1 MLLLGTFVANRIG
14 EVIMTC
20 RENSMNRFKK
30 MAACITLLSLLSAST
45 SAFADD
51 NAFRDTFQSAFY
63 GGAVGAL
70 VGAALLVFTKK
81 PADHLDYMGFGA
93 AAGVL
98 AGTAYG
104 IGKATRSLAS
114 IENGSIKIA
123 MPTIIPDLS
132 ESPVTK
138 QTVLSFRADILRGTF
153 N

>member
-1 MLLLGTFVANRIG
+1 MK
-14 EVIMTC
+14 
-20 RENSMNRFKK
+20 RFKK
-30 MAACITLLSLLSAST
+30 NIALVTLLSILCAST

-104 IGKATRSLAS
+104 VVKTTSRSLAS
-114 IENGSIKIA
+114 LENGSLKIA
-123 MPTIIPDLS
+123 MPTIIPDLT

>member
-1 MLLLGTFVANRIG
+1 MK
-14 EVIMTC
+14 
-20 RENSMNRFKK
+20 RFKK
-30 MAACITLLSLLSAST
+30 IVALITLFATLGATT

-51 NAFRDTFQSAFY
+51 NAFRDTFMSAFY

-70 VGAALLVFTKK
+70 VGAALLVFTNK

-104 IGKATRSLAS
+104 VAKSSRALAS
-114 IENGSIKIA
+114 IDNGSVKIA
-123 MPTIIPDLS
+123 MPTIIPDLA
-132 ESPVTK
+132 ESPATK
-138 QTVLSFRADILRGTF
+138 QTVVSFRANILQGTF

>member
-1 MLLLGTFVANRIG
+1 MKRFTKAIACMTVASILL
-14 EVIMTC
+14 
-20 RENSMNRFKK
+20 
-30 MAACITLLSLLSAST
+30 AST
-45 SAFADD
+45 SAFAED

-70 VGAALLVFTKK
+70 VGAALLAFTKK

-104 IGKATRSLAS
+104 VAKSTRALAS
-114 IENGSIKIA
+114 MEKGSVKIA
-123 MPTIIPDLS
+123 MPTIIPDLV

-138 QTVLSFRADILRGTF
+138 QTTVSWRADIFRGTF

>member
-1 MLLLGTFVANRIG
+1 MDQFKRMIACMTLVMMLGAT
-14 EVIMTC
+14 
-20 RENSMNRFKK
+20 
-30 MAACITLLSLLSAST
+30 T
-45 SAFADD
+45 SAFAED

-81 PADHLDYMGFGA
+81 PVDHLDYMGFGA

-104 IGKATRSLAS
+104 VAKSSRSFAS
-114 IENGSIKIA
+114 IENGTVKMAI
-123 MPTIIPDLS
+123 PTIIPDLT

-138 QTVLSFRADILRGTF
+138 QMVVSWRADILRGTF

>member
-1 MLLLGTFVANRIG
+1 
-14 EVIMTC
+14 
-20 RENSMNRFKK
+20 MNRFRKIIAV
-30 MAACITLLSLLSAST
+30 MTLVSLFSVTT

-63 GGAVGAL
+63 GGAVGVL
-70 VGAALLVFTKK
+70 VGAALLVFTNK
-81 PADHLDYMGFGA
+81 PADHLNYMGFGA

-104 IGKATRSLAS
+104 VAKSSRSLAS
-114 IENGSIKIA
+114 IENGSVKIA
-123 MPTIIPDLS
+123 MPTIIPDLT

-138 QTVLSFRADILRGTF
+138 QMTVSWRADILRGTF